1 MKPSSSEANSEEL
14 NRLRLWERLAH
25 DCIDAVREA
34 YAPGEVGDTDA
45 PLAIRRLISRLNA
58 ARSASGPMSGDRA
71 LLPGL
76 REALLW
82 KPNTP
87 QLENAMTY
95 AWTSAIKSFISAIE
109 KNAPQP
115 ATQRSEPEGIAK
127 YLGDK
132 QPENTSPWPQPAF
145 HQALSAA
152 EETISKSMSWIGGFI
167 CSGPEQEERKTG
179 MIEECRT
186 TLAQIRAA
194 PTEDKT

>member
-1 MKPSSSEANSEEL
+1 MN
-14 NRLRLWERLAH
+14 ERKRFLKW
-25 DCIDAVREA
+25 
-34 YAPGEVGDTDA
+34 
-45 PLAIRRLISRLNA
+45 A
-58 ARSASGPMSGDRA
+58 ADGK
-71 LLPGL
+71 
-76 REALLW
+76 W
-82 KPNTP
+82 KPTESMWAAWQASSGVLRSSTP
-87 QLENAMTY
+87 D
-95 AWTSAIKSFISAIE
+95 
-109 KNAPQP
+109 APQP